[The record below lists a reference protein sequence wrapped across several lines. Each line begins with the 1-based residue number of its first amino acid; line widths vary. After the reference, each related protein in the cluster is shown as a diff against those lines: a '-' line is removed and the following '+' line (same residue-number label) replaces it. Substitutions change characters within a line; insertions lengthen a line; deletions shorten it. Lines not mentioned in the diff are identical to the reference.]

1 MPSPHKHKWLAISA
15 QIIVSAAALS
25 YVIYKIIAFDEW
37 SSFFHRINEN
47 IQLFILLCFIQLI
60 LAVLNIFLES
70 RKWQL
75 LASVLQPCSFFD
87 SLRQVLWGLQMGMI
101 TPGKVGEPIGKAA
114 LMKKGN
120 RTQAFVLSVEGSV
133 LQNIVIAIGGF
144 VAFIISGE
152 SFIFKNRI
160 TNSLYENTTYYGLL
174 ILTGIILLLC
184 VIYVFF
190 RIFKETTFVK
200 RIISSI
206 QIIKKTDIK
215 LLSRLFILTT
225 ARYLVFSFQL
235 WFTLNFLG
243 VISSASHIAL
253 IPIYYFIITIIP
265 SFALADLGIRSSVAL
280 FIFGIISSDVAA
292 IVSSIFIVWIFNLA
306 FPSLV
311 GISVLRP
318 KKRES

>member
-1 MPSPHKHKWLAISA
+1 MPSLLKHKWLAISA
-15 QIIVSAAALS
+15 QIIVSALALI

-37 SSFFHRINEN
+37 SSFFHRINET

-60 LAVLNIFLES
+60 LSVLNIFLES

-75 LASVLQPCSFFD
+75 LASVLQSCSFFD

-101 TPGKVGEPIGKAA
+101 IPGKVGEPIGKAA

-144 VAFIISGE
+144 AAFIISGK
-152 SFIFKNRI
+152 SLIFKNNI
-160 TNSLYENTTYYGLL
+160 PDSLYENTIFIL
-174 ILTGIILLLC
+174 IGIVLLLC
-184 VIYVFF
+184 AIYVFF
-190 RIFKETTFVK
+190 RIFKEATFVK
-200 RIISSI
+200 RIISAI

-215 LLSRLFILTT
+215 LLLRLFVLTT
-225 ARYLVFSFQL
+225 ARYIVFSFQL
-235 WFTLNFLG
+235 WLTLNFFG
-243 VISSASHIAL
+243 VMISPVHIAL

-280 FIFGIISSDVAA
+280 FVFGIISNDVAA
-292 IVSSIFIVWIFNLA
+292 IVSSIFLVWTFNLA
-306 FPSLV
+306 LPALV
-311 GISVLRP
+311 GISILRP
-318 KKRES
+318 KK

>member
-1 MPSPHKHKWLAISA
+1 MPSSHKHKWLAISA

-47 IQLFILLCFIQLI
+47 IQLFILLCFIQLTLAI
-60 LAVLNIFLES
+60 LNVFLES

-75 LASVLQPCSFFD
+75 LASVLQPCGFFD

-101 TPGKVGEPIGKAA
+101 TPGKVGEPIGKAT

-133 LQNIVIAIGGF
+133 LQNIVIAIGGL
-144 VAFIISGE
+144 VAFVISGKSLMLNNNIVNYLCE
-152 SFIFKNRI
+152 NIIFM
-160 TNSLYENTTYYGLL
+160 
-174 ILTGIILLLC
+174 LTGVVLLLC
-184 VIYVFF
+184 AIYISF
-190 RIFKETTFVK
+190 RIFKETAFVK
-200 RIISSI
+200 RIVSSI
-206 QIIKKTDIK
+206 QIVKKTDAK
-215 LLSRLFILTT
+215 LLTRLFILTT

-235 WFTLNFLG
+235 WLMLNFFG
-243 VISSASHIAL
+243 VASLAEHIAL
-253 IPIYYFIITIIP
+253 VPVYYFIITIIP

-280 FIFGIISSDVAA
+280 FVFGIISNDVAA
-292 IVSSIFIVWIFNLA
+292 IVSSIFLVWTFNLA
-306 FPSLV
+306 FPALA

-318 KKRES
+318 KKIKES

>member
-1 MPSPHKHKWLAISA
+1 MPSPHKHKWLITTA
-15 QIIVSAAALS
+15 QIIVSASALI
-25 YVIYKIIAFDEW
+25 YVIYKIIAFNEW
-37 SSFFHRINEN
+37 ESFFHRINETV
-47 IQLFILLCFIQLI
+47 QLFISLCLFQLV
-60 LAVLNIFLES
+60 LAVLNILLET

-75 LASVLQPCSFFD
+75 LASVLQPTGFFD

-144 VAFIISGE
+144 AAFIMSGK
-152 SFIFKNRI
+152 SLIFKNNI
-160 TNSLYENTTYYGLL
+160 PKSLYGNTIFIL
-174 ILTGIILLLC
+174 IGIVLLLC
-184 VIYVFF
+184 AIYIFF
-190 RIFKETTFVK
+190 RIFKETTFIK
-200 RIISSI
+200 RITSSI

-215 LLSRLFILTT
+215 LLSRLFALTT
-225 ARYLVFSFQL
+225 VRYLVFSFQL
-235 WFTLNFLG
+235 WLTLNFFG
-243 VISSASHIAL
+243 VMISVEHIAL

-280 FIFGIISSDVAA
+280 FIFGIISNDVAA

-306 FPSLV
+306 LPALV

-318 KKRES
+318 KK